1 MTIEHHLW
9 REIPG
14 PVKATSIYLTGEEVA
29 TAIIAY
35 LAAHSIT
42 VRGPRTITV
51 NHALCDIG
59 KVYVDP
65 SGAVYDNRKEG

>member
-1 MTIEHHLW
+1 MTIEQH
-9 REIPG
+9 
-14 PVKATSIYLTGEEVA
+14 KALTSTGGTSIYLTGGEVA

-51 NHALCDIG
+51 NHELCDIG

-65 SGAVYDNRKEG
+65 SGAVYDNRGQE

>member
-1 MTIEHHLW
+1 MTIERHIGH
-9 REIPG
+9 G
-14 PVKATSIYLTGEEVA
+14 TAGGTSIYLTGGEVA

-35 LAAHSIT
+35 LEAHSIT

-65 SGAVYDNRKEG
+65 SGAVYDNREVE